1 MLQLAIDRTNR
12 VLLVSISG
20 LMGSRQLDEAD
31 WAVADALIAEPLIG
45 GAIFDYSRVEA
56 FAFSQGRLITRAQT
70 PPIVQGTRVFV
81 RPTGPTGD
89 AIRAYSEYQREA
101 GQRQPIIVET
111 LEEACR
117 ILGLVEPDFRP
128 IELH

>member
-1 MLQLAIDRTNR
+1 MLQLAVDRTNR
-12 VLLVSISG
+12 VLRVAISG
-20 LMGSRQLDEAD
+20 VVGPKQLDAAD
-31 WAVADALIAEPLIG
+31 WAVVDALIAEPSIG
-45 GAIFDYSRVEA
+45 AAIFDCSRVEA

-70 PPIVQGTRVFV
+70 PAIIQGTRVFV
-81 RPTGPTGD
+81 TSAGPNED

-101 GQRQPIIVET
+101 GQRLPIIVET
-111 LEEACR
+111 LEEAYR